1 VGEEASG
8 IARTALLTAAAL
20 LPIINPLSVA
30 PILLS
35 MTEGATRELRKGLA
49 RQISVNG
56 FGLLLGA
63 AFIGTY
69 VLDFFGI
76 SLAVVKVG
84 GGLLLGANAWKLLSR
99 EEDVDDKRRV
109 AASAGARE
117 SYLRRAFFPLT
128 FPLTVGPGAISVAV
142 TLGARAPARGW
153 DRAAFEMAGLVLGF
167 VLCALAVY
175 LSFRYAGRLEEMAG
189 ETGSVVV
196 ARLSAFILLC
206 IGVQIFW
213 GGAVELMGPYLPEPR
228 ASGG

>member
-8 IARTALLTAAAL
+8 IARAALLTAAAL

-49 RQISVNG
+49 RQIALNG
-56 FGLLLGA
+56 FFLLLAA

-76 SLAVVKVG
+76 SLPAVKVG
-84 GGLLLGANAWKLLSR
+84 GGLLLVANAWKLLSR
-99 EEDVDDKRRV
+99 EDDVDDKRRV
-109 AASAGARE
+109 AASPEARE

-142 TLGARAPARGW
+142 TLGARAPSRGW
-153 DRAAFEMAGLVLGF
+153 DRAAFEVLGLLLGF
-167 VLCALAVY
+167 LLCALAVY
-175 LSFRYAGRLEEMAG
+175 LSFRYAARLVELLGVSGAVIV
-189 ETGSVVV
+189 T
-196 ARLSAFILLC
+196 RLSAFILLC

-213 GGAVELMGPYLPEPR
+213 GGALDLLGPYQPPPR
-228 ASGG
+228 A